1 MITVV
6 VDDLA
11 SLGVDALLRPA
22 GESLEP
28 LAAAASR
35 LDQLAGRRFAD
46 QHRVSSPLE
55 AGAAVVT
62 GGGDLVAPFVIH
74 VVIRDSASPVARTTV
89 RRALVSAWQRATE
102 WGLTRIAAH
111 LVGADAGAL
120 SLVEAATLLVET
132 FPRPGAA
139 DNPAELCIV
148 VERQEDRDAVEA
160 IVRRTA

>member
-1 MITVV
+1 VITVM

-11 SLGVDALLRPA
+11 ALRVDAVLRPA

-28 LAAAASR
+28 LAAATAR
-35 LDQLAGRRFAD
+35 LDELGGPRFAD
-46 QHRVSSPLE
+46 QYRVGSPLE

-74 VVIRDSASPVARTTV
+74 VVIRDAIAGVTRTTV
-89 RRALVSAWQRATE
+89 RRALVSAWQQAGA
-102 WGLTRIAAH
+102 WGLGRIGAP
-111 LVGADAGAL
+111 LVGAEGGQL
-120 SLVEAATLLVET
+120 SLDESATLLVET
-132 FPRPGAA
+132 FPQPGAV

-148 VERQEDRDAVEA
+148 VERPEDRDAVEA

>member
-1 MITVV
+1 VITVV

-11 SLGVDALLRPA
+11 SLRVDAVLRPA

-35 LDQLAGRRFAD
+35 LDQRGGQRFAE
-46 QHRVSSPLE
+46 QHRVTAPLD

-74 VVIRDSASPVARTTV
+74 VVIQDSVKPVERTTV
-89 RRALVSAWQRATE
+89 RRALVSAWQRAGE
-102 WGLTRIAAH
+102 WGLGRIAAP
-111 LVGADAGAL
+111 LIGADGGRL
-120 SLVEAATLLVET
+120 SLEESATLLAET

-148 VERQEDRDAVEA
+148 VDRQEEKDAVEA